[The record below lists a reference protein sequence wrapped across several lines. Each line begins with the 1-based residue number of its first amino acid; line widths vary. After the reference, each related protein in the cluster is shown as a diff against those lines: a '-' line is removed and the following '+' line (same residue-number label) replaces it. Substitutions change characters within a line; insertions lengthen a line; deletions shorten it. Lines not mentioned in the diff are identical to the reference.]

1 MTATTI
7 VSDVW
12 RYSTTVGIVMPGDGY
27 LGSDTPTTTLCVS
40 VLTWNALNVQASLMA
55 TQAGDAVLIQ
65 KQAAADQWANYR
77 VTAAPVLHSDA
88 QAWVE
93 LPVEVTDSSATPPG
107 KHDDLLVTVVHPAS
121 SSAHSYATVDE
132 LAAALRV
139 QVTVKNQDWLQ
150 SCLDASA
157 LEIDHAL
164 DRLALDPLPTPAPA
178 LVVQVNV
185 ARGVEWYKA
194 SDAAFG
200 GVGFADTG
208 ILTVPGDTF
217 ARHAQALIPLTQQF
231 GVA

>member
-1 MTATTI
+1 MTATTL

-107 KHDDLLVTVVHPAS
+107 KHDDLLV
-121 SSAHSYATVDE
+121 
-132 LAAALRV
+132 
-139 QVTVKNQDWLQ
+139 
-150 SCLDASA
+150 
-157 LEIDHAL
+157 
-164 DRLALDPLPTPAPA
+164 
-178 LVVQVNV
+178 
-185 ARGVEWYKA
+185 
-194 SDAAFG
+194 
-200 GVGFADTG
+200 
-208 ILTVPGDTF
+208 
-217 ARHAQALIPLTQQF
+217 
-231 GVA
+231 